1 MRQGAT
7 LQDGVAPG
15 WSRTRLLVSR
25 ELELRLESANRT
37 DHTHHIAKLN
47 QYANTRDYVPDGPV
61 SLSCVERERRSTASC
76 SRIKVLAGSDYG
88 RFGLALLA
96 VIGLLLK
103 CWSARLSTHSATSFN
118 FNILV
123 ELSSARRL
131 PANSLLI

>member
-25 ELELRLESANRT
+25 ELELRLEPTKQTTLSQLRDVTISPTRATMYRT
-37 DHTHHIAKLN
+37 A
-47 QYANTRDYVPDGPV
+47 R
-61 SLSCVERERRSTASC
+61 SLFPALKEREEARLPARASKLWQVQ
-76 SRIKVLAGSDYG
+76 IMAGSDWLCCTPHNVY
-88 RFGLALLA
+88 
-96 VIGLLLK
+96 
-103 CWSARLSTHSATSFN
+103 SAASFN

-131 PANSLLI
+131 PASSLLI